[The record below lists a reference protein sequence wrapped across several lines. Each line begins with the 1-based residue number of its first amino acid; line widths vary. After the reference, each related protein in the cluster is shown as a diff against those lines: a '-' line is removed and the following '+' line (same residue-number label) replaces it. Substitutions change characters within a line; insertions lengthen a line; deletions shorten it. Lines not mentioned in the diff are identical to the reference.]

1 MIAVTAA
8 FVSAFA
14 TPGTVQRHSG
24 APHPAVTV
32 PTIALSADDVT
43 DDTSPSPV
51 LEACALL
58 AAFVI
63 LVRPRQPAWWVHPV
77 DEADSSRPFRRGDEP
92 CRAPPPAAIA

>member
-8 FVSAFA
+8 FVSAYA
-14 TPGTVQRHSG
+14 TPATVQRHSG
-24 APHPAVTV
+24 APRPAVNV
-32 PTIALSADDVT
+32 PVIALSADDVT

-58 AAFVI
+58 AVLVI
-63 LVRPRQPAWWVHPV
+63 LVRPREAAWWVHPV
-77 DEADSSRPFRRGDEP
+77 DEADSCRPFRRGDQP